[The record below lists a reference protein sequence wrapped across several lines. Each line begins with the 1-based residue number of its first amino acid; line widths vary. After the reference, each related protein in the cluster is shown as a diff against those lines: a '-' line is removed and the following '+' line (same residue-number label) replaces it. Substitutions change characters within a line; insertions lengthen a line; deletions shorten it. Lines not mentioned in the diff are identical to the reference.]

1 MYVLLFWWNDE
12 NWIWKSY
19 ENILVYNI
27 SDKTLVGA
35 KPLRIRFD
43 KVDGFISVCGETRYL
58 VLFERE
64 KYGATYNRIRY
75 LISQKSDIIF
85 VISHNYARIKVDSY
99 NSLLLEKPLT
109 FHNVIILIKS
119 VINKNQNH
127 YYYKTFF
134 KKCLYK

>member
-1 MYVLLFWWNDE
+1 M
-12 NWIWKSY
+12 
-19 ENILVYNI
+19 VYNI

-35 KPLRIRFD
+35 KSLRIRFD
-43 KVDGFISVCGETRYL
+43 NVDGFISVCGKTRYL

-75 LISQKSDIIF
+75 LISQKRDIIF

-99 NSLLLEKPLT
+99 NSILLEKPLT

>member
-1 MYVLLFWWNDE
+1 MLLFWWNDE

-35 KPLRIRFD
+35 KSLRIRFD
-43 KVDGFISVCGETRYL
+43 NVDGFISVCGKTRYL

-75 LISQKSDIIF
+75 LISQRRDITF
-85 VISHNYARIKVDSY
+85 VISHNYARFKVDSY

-109 FHNVIILIKS
+109 FLLICY
-119 VINKNQNH
+119 NTH
-127 YYYKTFF
+127 
-134 KKCLYK
+134 